1 MAVVAI
7 PSDFCK
13 APAMNHWSYRYCIH
27 ISSDFSPLAF
37 YCYRTLA
44 SFT

>member
-13 APAMNHWSYRYCIH
+13 ATRDESLVIPLLHSY
-27 ISSDFSPLAF
+27 FF
-37 YCYRTLA
+37 
-44 SFT
+44 